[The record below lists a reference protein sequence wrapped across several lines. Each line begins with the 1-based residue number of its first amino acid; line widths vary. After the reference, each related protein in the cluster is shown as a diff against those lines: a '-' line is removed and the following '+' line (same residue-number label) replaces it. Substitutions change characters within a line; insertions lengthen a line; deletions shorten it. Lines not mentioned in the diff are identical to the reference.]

1 MAVLLLFCFFFTT
14 TEFDFVF
21 LVFLFTK
28 WKVVTF
34 VVVGC
39 TKRFVL
45 LAGSFFVLFKRGLSK
60 EKFVFLILFL
70 YV

>member
-14 TEFDFVF
+14 TEFVFVF

-34 VVVGC
+34 VVVVVQN
-39 TKRFVL
+39 VL
-45 LAGSFFVLFKRGLSK
+45 YSWLEAFLFFSSVVCRKK
-60 EKFVFLILFL
+60 NFVFLILFL